1 MPRPAKSR
9 AGLGDTIRQFSTP
22 KTVRKTAFIPARAED
37 NSPTPER
44 MAKPDFET
52 VGGKRIKLNTVNA
65 LHMAGDID
73 GDAVNAAR
81 WWICDYVFANHG
93 YLDILNDVLPSDYVK
108 GDVHTFAISRG
119 NAAER
124 IGMIRDRLGLC
135 AHVRLEM
142 MLARELSFSAMG
154 AALYPDLGKALQRGK
169 VSAQCALIVAQL
181 PAAYADTRREI
192 RQAIERNALEKNLVP
207 ASAY

>member
-1 MPRPAKSR
+1 MPEALKSR
-9 AGLGDTIRQFSTP
+9 AGLGATIRQFSTP
-22 KTVRKTAFIPARAED
+22 KTVRKTAFIPAKAED

-44 MAKPDFET
+44 LEKVDYEWQ
-52 VGGKRIKLNTVNA
+52 GKKRIKLNTVNA
-65 LHMAGDID
+65 LHMAGDIN
-73 GDAVNAAR
+73 GDAVTAAK

-93 YLDILNDVLPSDYVK
+93 YLDILSDVLPSDYVK

-142 MLARELSFSAMG
+142 MLAKELSFSAM
-154 AALYPDLGKALQRGK
+154 AEALVPDKSAHGRRI
-169 VSAQCALIVAQL
+169 VSGQCALILEQL
-181 PAAYADTRREI
+181 CGAYAGVRKEI
-192 RQAIERNALEKNLVP
+192 SDRIERNKALVLGP
-207 ASAY
+207 SA

>member
-1 MPRPAKSR
+1 MPKSLTSR
-9 AGLGDTIRQFSTP
+9 DGLAETVRQFSTP
-22 KTVRKTAFIPARAED
+22 KQTRKTAFVLPKAED

-44 MAKPDFET
+44 VAKGDYEWQ
-52 VGGKRIKLNTVNA
+52 GKKRVKLNTVNA

-73 GDAVNAAR
+73 GDAVTAAK
-81 WWICDYVFANHG
+81 WWICDYVFAHHG

-124 IGMIRDRLGLC
+124 VGMIRDRLGLC

-142 MLARELSFSAMG
+142 MLARELSFSAMAQALVPSKG
-154 AALYPDLGKALQRGK
+154 AQGRKV
-169 VSAQCALIVAQL
+169 VSAQCALILEQL
-181 PAAYADTRREI
+181 SDAYTQVRQEI
-192 RQAIERNALEKNLVP
+192 RGSIERHKALVLG
-207 ASAY
+207 ATA

>member
-1 MPRPAKSR
+1 MPAALKSR

-22 KTVRKTAFIPARAED
+22 KTVRKTAFIPAKAED

-44 MAKPDFET
+44 VAKGDYEWQ
-52 VGGKRIKLNTVNA
+52 GKKRIKLNTVNA
-65 LHMAGDID
+65 LHMAGDIN
-73 GDAVNAAR
+73 GDSVTAAK

-93 YLDILNDVLPSDYVK
+93 YLDILVEVLPKDYVK

-142 MLARELSFSAMG
+142 MLARELSFSAM
-154 AALYPDLGKALQRGK
+154 AEALMAGKPRDGRK
-169 VSAQCALIVAQL
+169 IISGQCAFILEQL
-181 PAAYADTRREI
+181 SGAYAGVRKEI
-192 RQAIERNALEKNLVP
+192 RDRIERNKALVLG
-207 ASAY
+207 ASG

>member
-1 MPRPAKSR
+1 MPAALKSR

-22 KTVRKTAFIPARAED
+22 KTIRKTAFIPAKAED

-44 MAKPDFET
+44 MAKGDFEWQ
-52 VGGKRIKLNTVNA
+52 GKKRVKLNTVNA

-73 GDAVNAAR
+73 GSAVTAAK

-142 MLARELSFSAMG
+142 MLARELSFSAM
-154 AALYPDLGKALQRGK
+154 AEALVPAKGTQGRKV
-169 VSAQCALIVAQL
+169 VSAQCALVLEQL
-181 PAAYADTRREI
+181 CDAYTQVRREI
-192 RQAIERNALEKNLVP
+192 RDRIERNKALVLGP
-207 ASAY
+207 SG

>member
-1 MPRPAKSR
+1 MPAALKSR
-9 AGLGDTIRQFSTP
+9 AGLGETIRQFSTP

-44 MAKPDFET
+44 MAKGDYEWQ
-52 VGGKRIKLNTVNA
+52 GKKRIKLNTVNA

-73 GDAVNAAR
+73 GDAVTAAK
-81 WWICDYVFANHG
+81 WWICDYVFANYG
-93 YLDILNDVLPSDYVK
+93 YLDILGDVLPADYVK

-135 AHVRLEM
+135 AHIRLEM
-142 MLARELSFSAMG
+142 MLARELSFSAMADVLVPAKG
-154 AALYPDLGKALQRGK
+154 AQGRKV
-169 VSAQCALIVAQL
+169 VSAQCALVLEQL
-181 PAAYADTRREI
+181 NGAYSNVRKEI
-192 RQAIERNALEKNLVP
+192 RDRIERNKALVLGP
-207 ASAY
+207 SA

>member
-1 MPRPAKSR
+1 MPAAQKSR

-22 KTVRKTAFIPARAED
+22 KTVRKTAFIPAKAED

-44 MAKPDFET
+44 LSKGDYEWQ
-52 VGGKRIKLNTVNA
+52 GKKRIKLNTVNA
-65 LHMAGDID
+65 LHMAGDIN
-73 GDAVNAAR
+73 GDAVTAAK

-93 YLDILNDVLPSDYVK
+93 YLDILSDVLPSGYEK
-108 GDVHTFAISRG
+108 GNVHTFAISRG

-124 IGMIRDRLGLC
+124 IGMVRDRLGFC

-154 AALYPDLGKALQRGK
+154 AALYPALGKALQRGK
-169 VSAQCALIVAQL
+169 VSAQCALVLEQL
-181 PAAYADTRREI
+181 PAAYTDTRREI
-192 RQAIERNALEKNLVP
+192 RQRIERNAAEKGLVP
-207 ASAY
+207 ASVP